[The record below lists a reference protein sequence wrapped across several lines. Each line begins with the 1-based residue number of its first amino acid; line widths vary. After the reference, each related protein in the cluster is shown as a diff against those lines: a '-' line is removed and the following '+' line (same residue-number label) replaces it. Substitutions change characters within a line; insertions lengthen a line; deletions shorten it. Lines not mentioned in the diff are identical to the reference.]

1 MIIAA
6 HTMPLRAI
14 PIEFLLW
21 SEPRGRPRSSGRDR
35 LCRLGRFMNPGLVDW
50 GNRPG
55 VRLALI
61 LNQPL
66 AACCRSARP
75 TP

>member
-50 GNRPG
+50 GKGSAGADSEPATR
-55 VRLALI
+55 RLL
-61 LNQPL
+61 
-66 AACCRSARP
+66 
-75 TP
+75 